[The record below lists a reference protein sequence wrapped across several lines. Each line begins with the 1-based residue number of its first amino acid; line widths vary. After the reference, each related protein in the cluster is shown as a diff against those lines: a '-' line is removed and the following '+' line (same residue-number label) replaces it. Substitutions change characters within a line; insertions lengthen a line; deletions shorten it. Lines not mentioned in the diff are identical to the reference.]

1 MDTDNTN
8 DVIYSID
15 KKLEQLE
22 KEREEIERK
31 YGIDENIL
39 NSFSFTDKIIPFPP
53 SLTPP
58 IPKPQRVTYEN
69 ITKINHAVQIKEP
82 RVNYKTPELL
92 IDSLK
97 YEPNINDL
105 KDKETFEP
113 TYTSLNTLK
122 SKPTIPQGYDIT
134 SYIED
139 DINLDFENEILH

>member
-1 MDTDNTN
+1 M
-8 DVIYSID
+8 
-15 KKLEQLE
+15 K
-22 KEREEIERK
+22 
-31 YGIDENIL
+31 
-39 NSFSFTDKIIPFPP
+39 
-53 SLTPP
+53 
-58 IPKPQRVTYEN
+58 
-69 ITKINHAVQIKEP
+69 IKEP

>member
-39 NSFSFTDKIIPFPP
+39 NSFSFTDKIIKFPP
-53 SLTPP
+53 SLTQP
-58 IPKPQRVTYEN
+58 IPKPKRVTYEN
-69 ITKINHAVQIKEP
+69 ITKIKNDVKIKEP

>member
-1 MDTDNTN
+1 MDTDKTN

-22 KEREEIERK
+22 KEREEIEKK

-39 NSFSFTDKIIPFPP
+39 NSFSFTDKIIQFPP
-53 SLTPP
+53 SLTQP
-58 IPKPQRVTYEN
+58 IPKPKRVTYEN
-69 ITKINHAVQIKEP
+69 ITKIKNDVKIKEP
-82 RVNYKTPELL
+82 KVNYKTPELL

-122 SKPTIPQGYDIT
+122 SKPTIPQGYDVT

-139 DINLDFENEILH
+139 DINLVFENEILH